1 MCHGALPVFGRLCDG
16 AAGLPGRLPLRR
28 SGLLGKDLAGVARLC
43 RWGAF
48 CQRDCF
54 FIARYEAI
62 HRRMHKGMDC
72 HGAARLAMTDSAAR
86 LAGTDSAARLAGTD
100 SAARLAGTDSA
111 ARLAGT
117 DSAARLAG
125 ADSAARLAE
134 TDSAARLAG
143 TDSTARLAGADSA
156 ARPVLR
162 EGRRLAL
169 TGSESSPRKVRRC
182 EGFFGLSL
190 AGLVEA
196 QTRLSRKM
204 PPRQSCGPSNDRQ
217 EAGLEN

>member
-62 HRRMHKGMDC
+62 HRRMHKDMDC

-86 LAGTDSAARLAGTD
+86 LAMTDSAT
-100 SAARLAGTDSA
+100 
-111 ARLAGT
+111 
-117 DSAARLAG
+117 
-125 ADSAARLAE
+125 
-134 TDSAARLAG
+134 RLAG

>member
-86 LAGTDSAARLAGTD
+86 LAGTDSATRLAGTDSTARLAGTDSTARLAGTD
-100 SAARLAGTDSA
+100 SA
-111 ARLAGT
+111 
-117 DSAARLAG
+117 
-125 ADSAARLAE
+125 
-134 TDSAARLAG
+134 
-143 TDSTARLAGADSA
+143 ARLAGADSA

>member
-16 AAGLPGRLPLRR
+16 GAGLPGRLPLRR

-62 HRRMHKGMDC
+62 HRRMHKDMDC

-86 LAGTDSAARLAGTD
+86 LAGADSAARLAGADSAARLAGTD

-125 ADSAARLAE
+125 ADSAAR
-134 TDSAARLAG
+134 
-143 TDSTARLAGADSA
+143 
-156 ARPVLR
+156 PVLR
-162 EGRRLAL
+162 EGRGLAL

>member
-1 MCHGALPVFGRLCDG
+1 MCHGALPGFGRLCDG
-16 AAGLPGRLPLRR
+16 GAGLQGRLLAGWR
-28 SGLLGKDLAGVARLC
+28 GFWGKDVAGTARLC

-62 HRRMHKGMDC
+62 HRRMHKDMDC
-72 HGAARLAMTDSAAR
+72 HGAARLAMT
-86 LAGTDSAARLAGTD
+86 
-100 SAARLAGTDSA
+100 
-111 ARLAGT
+111 
-117 DSAARLAG
+117 
-125 ADSAARLAE
+125 DSAARLAE

-143 TDSTARLAGADSA
+143 TDSAARLAGADSA

>member
-72 HGAARLAMTDSAAR
+72 HGAARLAMTDSTAR
-86 LAGTDSAARLAGTD
+86 LAGTDSA
-100 SAARLAGTDSA
+100 
-111 ARLAGT
+111 
-117 DSAARLAG
+117 
-125 ADSAARLAE
+125 
-134 TDSAARLAG
+134 
-143 TDSTARLAGADSA
+143 ARLAGADSA

>member
-86 LAGTDSAARLAGTD
+86 LAMTDSAARLAGTD
-100 SAARLAGTDSA
+100 SA
-111 ARLAGT
+111 
-117 DSAARLAG
+117 
-125 ADSAARLAE
+125 
-134 TDSAARLAG
+134 
-143 TDSTARLAGADSA
+143 ARLAGADSA

>member
-72 HGAARLAMTDSAAR
+72 HGSARLAM
-86 LAGTDSAARLAGTD
+86 
-100 SAARLAGTDSA
+100 
-111 ARLAGT
+111 
-117 DSAARLAG
+117 
-125 ADSAARLAE
+125 

>member
-1 MCHGALPVFGRLCDG
+1 
-16 AAGLPGRLPLRR
+16 
-28 SGLLGKDLAGVARLC
+28 
-43 RWGAF
+43 
-48 CQRDCF
+48 
-54 FIARYEAI
+54 
-62 HRRMHKGMDC
+62 MHKDMDC

-86 LAGTDSAARLAGTD
+86 LAGTDSA
-100 SAARLAGTDSA
+100 
-111 ARLAGT
+111 
-117 DSAARLAG
+117 
-125 ADSAARLAE
+125 
-134 TDSAARLAG
+134 
-143 TDSTARLAGADSA
+143 ARLAGADSA

-182 EGFFGLSL
+182 EGFFGVSL

>member
-1 MCHGALPVFGRLCDG
+1 MLAMQLTCQRGLAVLGPLYDVGL
-16 AAGLPGRLPLRR
+16 GLPGRLPLLR

-48 CQRDCF
+48 CQRDCSV
-54 FIARYEAI
+54 IARYEAI
-62 HRRMHKGMDC
+62 HRRMHKDMDC

-86 LAGTDSAARLAGTD
+86 LAGTDSA
-100 SAARLAGTDSA
+100 
-111 ARLAGT
+111 
-117 DSAARLAG
+117 
-125 ADSAARLAE
+125 
-134 TDSAARLAG
+134 
-143 TDSTARLAGADSA
+143 ARLAGADSA

-169 TGSESSPRKVRRC
+169 TGSESSPRKVCRC

-204 PPRQSCGPSNDRQ
+204 PPRQSCRPSNDRQ
-217 EAGLEN
+217 EAGFEN

>member
-86 LAGTDSAARLAGTD
+86 LAGTDSAARLAG
-100 SAARLAGTDSA
+100 
-111 ARLAGT
+111 
-117 DSAARLAG
+117 
-125 ADSAARLAE
+125 
-134 TDSAARLAG
+134 
-143 TDSTARLAGADSA
+143 ADSA

>member
-62 HRRMHKGMDC
+62 HRRMHKDMDC

-86 LAGTDSAARLAGTD
+86 LAGTDSA
-100 SAARLAGTDSA
+100 
-111 ARLAGT
+111 
-117 DSAARLAG
+117 
-125 ADSAARLAE
+125 
-134 TDSAARLAG
+134 
-143 TDSTARLAGADSA
+143 ARLAGADSA

-196 QTRLSRKM
+196 QTRWSRKM